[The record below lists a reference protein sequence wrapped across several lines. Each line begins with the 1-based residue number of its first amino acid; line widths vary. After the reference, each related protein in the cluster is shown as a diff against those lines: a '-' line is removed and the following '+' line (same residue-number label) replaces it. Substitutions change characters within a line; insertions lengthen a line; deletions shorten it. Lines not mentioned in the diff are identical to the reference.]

1 MTDSEKLD
9 LILSRLEKLDKVE
22 NDITDIKLTL
32 ENEIRVNIQ
41 RVAEGH
47 LDLSRNLHEAL
58 KIDNEKEMLA
68 IRVSVL
74 ETELRRIKTKLEI
87 DGSYRYCKKDS
98 CPYLANEILEEILT
112 DYKVPDYP
120 KYCSLSYEEQCN
132 YVCKFCRTKKYIPT
146 KKEKEGIQKIE
157 KEIYKFAGQLDNL
170 SSNGV
175 GEIFCS
181 PSILDFLHNVK
192 FNKNIKIGLES
203 NGSLFNERNWLKISN
218 LGMYNLEVMIL
229 VRT

>member
-9 LILSRLEKLDKVE
+9 LILSRLEKLDKIE

-74 ETELRRIKTKLEI
+74 ETELRRIKAKLEI
-87 DGSYRYCKKDS
+87 
-98 CPYLANEILEEILT
+98 A
-112 DYKVPDYP
+112 
-120 KYCSLSYEEQCN
+120 
-132 YVCKFCRTKKYIPT
+132 
-146 KKEKEGIQKIE
+146 
-157 KEIYKFAGQLDNL
+157 
-170 SSNGV
+170 
-175 GEIFCS
+175 
-181 PSILDFLHNVK
+181 
-192 FNKNIKIGLES
+192 
-203 NGSLFNERNWLKISN
+203 
-218 LGMYNLEVMIL
+218 
-229 VRT
+229 